1 VLYIY
6 LSRPTSEVMVR
17 PHYRQVRMN
26 RHQID
31 LTILHFHLLSQFIAL
46 TSRPSSD
53 PPFTNQN
60 IEWTRIY
67 MHNIY
72 TLYIPYLARE
82 KRQPRIQTP

>member
-1 VLYIY
+1 MLYIY
-6 LSRPTSEVMVR
+6 LSRPTLEVMVR
-17 PHYRQVRMN
+17 PHYRPVRMN

-31 LTILHFHLLSQFIAL
+31 LMILHFHLLSQFIAL